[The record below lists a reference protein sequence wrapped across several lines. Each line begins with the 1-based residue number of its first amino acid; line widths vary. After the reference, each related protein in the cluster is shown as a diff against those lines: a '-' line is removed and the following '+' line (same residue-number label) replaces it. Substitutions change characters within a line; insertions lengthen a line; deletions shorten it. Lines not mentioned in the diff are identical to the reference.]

1 MTQIRL
7 VCCHNWSLNLPDE
20 TGTAPRL
27 LRLRSGYEEFHT
39 MRVLIGVFLG
49 VILTVGGA
57 YLYDSHNAVTAANAA
72 NVERPMVNWDV
83 VGNNWNRLT
92 ERARAEWVRLAG

>member
-39 MRVLIGVFLG
+39 MRVLIGIILG

-57 YLYDSHNAVTAANAA
+57 YLYDSPQCGDSRERRQRAAADGQLGCG
-72 NVERPMVNWDV
+72 R
-83 VGNNWNRLT
+83 
-92 ERARAEWVRLAG
+92 